1 MKKIIDME
9 LPDEDPRKYLRMK
22 IEQKPKRKN
31 SNESDSDEKEDREY
45 TSNQLFKYR
54 HWALA

>member
-1 MKKIIDME
+1 ME

-54 HWALA
+54 H